1 MIRECVTLNKEKVF
15 FIVCSFVL
23 VMAITIYSVSS
34 DKPDVIPVIS
44 TYSGTDASELDIVIT
59 TIAEK
64 FETTI
69 NYPIDINFA
78 TKEEL
83 CSLDGIGETLSDR
96 IIEYRKNNYFYSIE
110 DIKKVDGIG
119 KKFLDENKDKIFVD
133 LSRLPEITT
142 TYHSETNRA
151 TNITSEIQETTVITT
166 NMTEETT
173 VSETNIITTTIISI
187 ESSEKEL
194 TPVNLNTATYEEL
207 ISLPIS
213 PEIAE
218 QIIELRGKIGYF
230 SSTKELYYIEGYSHE
245 LYIELLEYVY
255 VE

>member
-133 LSRLPEITT
+133 LSILPEITT

-151 TNITSEIQETTVITT
+151 TNITSEIQETTVA
-166 NMTEETT
+166 
-173 VSETNIITTTIISI
+173 ETNIITTTIISI

>member
-44 TYSGTDASELDIVIT
+44 TYSGTDASELNIVIT

-96 IIEYRKNNYFYSIE
+96 IIKYRKNNYFYSIE

-151 TNITSEIQETTVITT
+151 TNITSEIQ
-166 NMTEETT
+166 ETT

>member
-151 TNITSEIQETTVITT
+151 TNITSEIQETTVA
-166 NMTEETT
+166 
-173 VSETNIITTTIISI
+173 ETNIITTTIISI

>member
-34 DKPDVIPVIS
+34 DKPDVIPIIS

-151 TNITSEIQETTVITT
+151 TNITSEIQETTV
-166 NMTEETT
+166 
-173 VSETNIITTTIISI
+173 SETNIITTTIISI

>member
-151 TNITSEIQETTVITT
+151 TNITSEIQETTVA
-166 NMTEETT
+166 
-173 VSETNIITTTIISI
+173 ETNIITTTIISI

-230 SSTKELYYIEGYSHE
+230 SSTKELDNIEGYSHE

>member
-1 MIRECVTLNKEKVF
+1 MNKEKVF

-44 TYSGTDASELDIVIT
+44 TYSGTDASELNIVIT

-96 IIEYRKNNYFYSIE
+96 IIKYRKNNYFYSIE

-151 TNITSEIQETTVITT
+151 TNITSEIQ
-166 NMTEETT
+166 ETT

>member
-1 MIRECVTLNKEKVF
+1 MTLNKEKVF

-151 TNITSEIQETTVITT
+151 TNITSEIQETTVA
-166 NMTEETT
+166 
-173 VSETNIITTTIISI
+173 ETNIITTTIISI

>member
-151 TNITSEIQETTVITT
+151 TNITSEIQETTV
-166 NMTEETT
+166 
-173 VSETNIITTTIISI
+173 SETNIITTTIISI